1 MKVAHLG
8 LALCVVVFWAL
19 SFVAVKLGLRDI
31 PPLALSALRLMLTS
45 LPWVFLLKRP
55 PVALHKVVLYG
66 WFMFALQLGL
76 LASGMYLGA
85 PAGLAAVVM
94 QLHVFITAG
103 LAALFLGERPS
114 RWQVLGAVVSFGG
127 LAQVAM
133 HAAPAGAQPAV
144 GLSGVGLLLV
154 LLAAA
159 AWGSANVLSKRL
171 GKVDMLA
178 LIAWGSLFAWPP
190 LLLASL
196 WLEGPAQVLASLQN
210 LSGVGL
216 GAVLYIAYF
225 GTFLAFAMWSK
236 LLNLY
241 PATQVAPFTL
251 LVPVLAMLASAV
263 VLHEALLPWKIAA
276 TALVLSGL
284 LISLFG
290 ARLFERRRAAT

>member
-1 MKVAHLG
+1 MKAVHLG
-8 LALCVVVFWAL
+8 LALCVVVLWAL

-31 PPLALSALRLMLTS
+31 PPLALSALRLILTS

-76 LASGMYLGA
+76 LAAGMYLGA

-94 QLHVFITAG
+94 QLHVFITVG

-133 HAAPAGAQPAV
+133 HAAPAGTQSGADLSML
-144 GLSGVGLLLV
+144 GLVLV

-159 AWGSANVLSKRL
+159 AWGSANVLSKRV

-196 WLEGPAQVLASLQN
+196 WLEGPAQVLASLRN

-241 PATQVAPFTL
+241 PTTQVAPFTL
-251 LVPVLAMLASAV
+251 LVPVVAMLASAV

-290 ARLFERRRAAT
+290 TRLFGRWREG